1 MRPSRK
7 SEERNWSSNA
17 PFFTDIM
24 DGADHLLIESKQ
36 VECRYVSDQELAA
49 NCGPFLS
56 DWNKQIYF
64 ILFYFFKKK
73 NNFSVAGSLTRLL
86 AESKVFLAWEPV
98 INEMQKA
105 RRTVQD
111 FCVFNFLNVSTC
123 PDFFSDFFT
132 FGRNLIR
139 DIRTRSAHH
148 PHLHQPPN
156 WHLVV
161 DRRPKKVEF
170 WWLSL
175 HQGCHSGTSNQ
186 AA

>member
-1 MRPSRK
+1 MGRIICWLNRSR
-7 SEERNWSSNA
+7 SNA
-17 PFFTDIM
+17 VTCQTKSWR
-24 DGADHLLIESKQ
+24 LIVGLFCPTETS
-36 VECRYVSDQELAA
+36 R
-49 NCGPFLS
+49 
-56 DWNKQIYF
+56 F
-64 ILFYFFKKK
+64 ILFYFIFFKKK
-73 NNFSVAGSLTRLL
+73 TTFLLPVHWLACLQSPKCFWRENQSSTRCKRLGEPFKIFVFS
-86 AESKVFLAWEPV
+86 
-98 INEMQKA
+98 I
-105 RRTVQD
+105 
-111 FCVFNFLNVSTC
+111 FLNVSTC

>member
-1 MRPSRK
+1 M
-7 SEERNWSSNA
+7 SEIERTTP

-64 ILFYFFKKK
+64 IFFLFFFLK

-111 FCVFNFLNVSTC
+111 FCVFNFFKCFDMSR
-123 PDFFSDFFT
+123 FFFGFFY
-132 FGRNLIR
+132 
-139 DIRTRSAHH
+139 IRTEPNPRH
-148 PHLHQPPN
+148 PHAICSSSTSSSASQLTSR
-156 WHLVV
+156 
-161 DRRPKKVEF
+161 RRPEAKKSWILMIISPSRLPFRDV
-170 WWLSL
+170 
-175 HQGCHSGTSNQ
+175 
-186 AA
+186 